1 MLQGEHRVQG
11 SYLVAADGAN
21 SRIRGLL
28 GIPMQGQAVMQNL
41 VNIHFRA
48 PRLGVAL
55 KEQRP
60 GMLYFVF
67 NPKGV
72 VVVVAHDLDEGDF
85 VAQVRL

>member
-1 MLQGEHRVQG
+1 MQG

-21 SRIRGLL
+21 SRIRAML
-28 GIPMQGQAVMQNL
+28 GIHMQGTAVIQNL
-41 VNIHFRA
+41 VNIHFSA
-48 PRLGVAL
+48 PQLGAAL
-55 KEQRP
+55 REHRP

-85 VAQVRL
+85 VAQVGVLA

>member
-1 MLQGEHRVQG
+1 MQGECKVQG

-21 SRIRGLL
+21 SRIRVLL
-28 GIPMQGQAVMQNL
+28 GITMQGQPVMQNL

-48 PRLGVAL
+48 PQLGATL

-85 VAQVRL
+85 VAQVHF